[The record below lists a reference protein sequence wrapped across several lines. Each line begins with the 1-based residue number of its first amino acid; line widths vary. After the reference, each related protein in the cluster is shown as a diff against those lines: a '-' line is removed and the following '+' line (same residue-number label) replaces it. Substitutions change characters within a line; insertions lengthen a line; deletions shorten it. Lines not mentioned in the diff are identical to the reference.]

1 MEGFRKAVGFLLD
14 LASPLPADSDPSV
27 GRNLCRA
34 FLTMLSSE
42 PGTSERDQASGKLR
56 QRLEDREW
64 RDLASFF
71 QKSCQAIERELEAA
85 MTEEPEL
92 RKRMHEL
99 GKATDAGLAGRTPMG
114 DLIQAFRAVFLPQAV
129 GVEKAWDEKVEELRK
144 RRSARIE
151 TLCSDPVDRPARE
164 ILWTSNALLTVPPKD
179 ARIEDLHFEP
189 DLRLRLETE
198 ELGQQKYW
206 YDHPV
211 QMGVRPEG
219 NEILYGLRGLSEML
233 QFEKKRATAH
243 PDDRLKV
250 VLSVSVT
257 HPALQAVAGPY
268 IEQTLDRAA
277 GVRDLDIH
285 VVTET
290 DTERLLEGFLLPAAR
305 AYGLEGAPADLLPV
319 VFGVNGPYGRHYNF
333 LKAVAALWQVI
344 RDPSLKATFK
354 IDLDQ
359 VFPQDRLVRELD
371 RSAFELLTTPLWG
384 ASARDTDGHS
394 ILLGMLAGALVNQA
408 DIDRGLFTPDV
419 TLPKSGLSA
428 DRWVFATQVPQALST
443 AAEMMARCDTPP
455 LDGKECCLT
464 RVHVTGGTNGI
475 RIDALRRFRPFTLSR
490 ISRAED
496 QAYLMSAL
504 HRQPAPYLR
513 YVHAPGLIMRHDKA
527 GFAGEAIQTAAAGKA
542 VGDYERMI
550 LFSHYA
556 RALPWPWQETQTSLN
571 PFTGSFV
578 HRIPLTTALV
588 AFTLKAL
595 ISSKNGGKV
604 NFEDFLEVGV
614 HKLGPLIDA
623 FQEQPYWLRRSY
635 EQERMAW
642 GSYYDILDRIG
653 EDLRRENPQA
663 VRLAER
669 ADSILEATR
678 LHITEG

>member
-1 MEGFRKAVGFLLD
+1 
-14 LASPLPADSDPSV
+14 
-27 GRNLCRA
+27 
-34 FLTMLSSE
+34 MLSSE
-42 PGTSERDQASGKLR
+42 PDTSERRQAAGELR
-56 QRLEDREW
+56 RKLEDRWW

-71 QKSCQAIERELEAA
+71 QKSCQAIERELEEA
-85 MTEEPEL
+85 MTEDPEL
-92 RKRMHEL
+92 RKQIHEL
-99 GKATDAGLAGRTPMG
+99 GVATDAGLAGETPMG
-114 DLIQAFRAVFLPQAV
+114 DIIQAFRAVFLPQAV
-129 GVEKAWDEKVEELRK
+129 GVETSWAEKVEDLRK
-144 RRSARIE
+144 RRSVQIE
-151 TLCSDPVDRPARE
+151 TLCSDPVEQPARE

-179 ARIEDLHFEP
+179 ARLEDLHLEP
-189 DLRLRLETE
+189 DLRRRLDTGD
-198 ELGQQKYW
+198 LGEQKYW

-219 NEILYGLRGLSEML
+219 NEILHGLRGLSEML
-233 QFEKKRATAH
+233 QFEKKRGTAR

-257 HPALQAVAGPY
+257 HPGLQAVAGPY
-268 IEQTLDRAA
+268 IEQTLDLDRSA

-285 VVTET
+285 VVTEA
-290 DTERLLEGFLLPAAR
+290 DTHRLLEEFLLPAAR
-305 AYGLEGAPADLLPV
+305 IYGIEEATADLLPV
-319 VFGVNGPYGRHYNF
+319 VFGVDGPYGRHYNF
-333 LKAVAALWQVI
+333 LKAVAALWQVT
-344 RDPSLKATFK
+344 RDQSVKATFK

-359 VFPQDRLVRELD
+359 VFPQERLVREVG

-384 ASARDTDGHS
+384 ASARDTDGNS

-408 DIDRGLFTPDV
+408 DIDQGLFTPDV
-419 TLPKSGLSA
+419 TMPKSGLSA
-428 DRWVFATQVPQALST
+428 DAWVFATQVPQALST
-443 AAEMMARCDTPP
+443 AAEMMTRYDTPP
-455 LDGKECCLT
+455 LDGNERCLT

-496 QAYLMSAL
+496 QAYLMSVL
-504 HRQPAPYLR
+504 HRQPAPFLR

-527 GFAGEAIQTAAAGKA
+527 AFAGEAIRTAAAGKT

-556 RALPWPWQETQTSLN
+556 RALPWPRHETETSLN

-578 HRIPLTTALV
+578 HQIPLTTALV
-588 AFTLKAL
+588 AFALKAL
-595 ISSKNGGKV
+595 ISSKDGGKV
-604 NFEDFLEVGV
+604 NFKDFLEVGI
-614 HKLGPLIDA
+614 HKLEPLIDA

-642 GSYYDILDRIG
+642 GSFYDILDRVA
-653 EDLRRENPQA
+653 EDLGREDPEA

-669 ADSILEATR
+669 ANSILEATR